1 MATIYSLGA
10 GQVLPDAGKTD
21 LAADINDATTTVG
34 AAVAGVAT
42 GGTVDLTGYATV
54 TYVDAAETDAVT
66 TANTYTDQQIA
77 SIPAPDLTGYVT
89 DSDLTTALSS
99 KADTADVPTVPPVA
113 SIPFVVKWN
122 GTAWP
127 YATLADAQ
135 AAGLDTT
142 QTVWFIG
149 NTGGAMPTWAR
160 DGDVWTQG

>member
-1 MATIYSLGA
+1 MATTFRGLDAATGNLPNGA
-10 GQVLPDAGKTD
+10 KTN
-21 LAADINDATTTVG
+21 LAADISDATTTVG

-42 GGTVDLTGYATV
+42 GGTV
-54 TYVDAAETDAVT
+54 
-66 TANTYTDQQIA
+66 
-77 SIPAPDLTGYVT
+77 DLTGYVT

-135 AAGLDTT
+135 AAGLDVS

-149 NTGGAMPTWAR
+149 NTGGSMPAWAR
-160 DGDVWTQG
+160 DGDVWTEG